1 MSVDR
6 VWQAL
11 GGKSVLGAR
20 PASSLAFVPMARA
33 GFPFAALEAT
43 AGSLGRSV
51 EATAKVINIPQRTI
65 YVRKLAKR
73 LQPEESD
80 RVLRLAIVIAEAE
93 EVLGSREKAQRW
105 LSKPSRALGGETP
118 ESLLAT
124 EYGAQ
129 LVREELSRIE
139 HGVLA

>member
-1 MSVDR
+1 
-6 VWQAL
+6 
-11 GGKSVLGAR
+11 
-20 PASSLAFVPMARA
+20 
-33 GFPFAALEAT
+33 
-43 AGSLGRSV
+43 
-51 EATAKVINIPQRTI
+51 
-65 YVRKLAKR
+65 LAKR

-80 RVLRLAIVIAEAE
+80 RVLRLALVISDAD

-105 LSKPSRALGGETP
+105 LSKPNRALGGETP

-139 HGVLA
+139 HGVFA

>member
-1 MSVDR
+1 MSVDK
-6 VWQAL
+6 VWRAL
-11 GGKSVLGAR
+11 GGKNVLGAR
-20 PASSLAFVPMARA
+20 PTSALAFVPMARA

-51 EATAKVINIPQRTI
+51 EATAKVIDIPQRTI

-73 LQPEESD
+73 LRPEESD

-93 EVLGSREKAQRW
+93 EVLGSREKAHRW

-139 HGVLA
+139 NGVLA

>member
-1 MSVDR
+1 MSVEK
-6 VWQAL
+6 VWQTL
-11 GGKSVLGAR
+11 GGKKVLGAR
-20 PASSLAFVPMARA
+20 PASALAFVPMARD

-51 EATAKVINIPQRTI
+51 EATAKVINIAQRTI
-65 YVRKLAKR
+65 YLRKQNNR
-73 LQPEESD
+73 LRPEESD
-80 RVLRLAIVIAEAE
+80 RVLRLALVIADAE
-93 EVLGSREKAQRW
+93 DVLGSREKAQRW
-105 LSKPSRALGGETP
+105 LSKPSRALANKTP

-139 HGVLA
+139 HGVFA

>member
-1 MSVDR
+1 MTVEK

-11 GGKSVLGAR
+11 GGRKVLGTR
-20 PASSLAFVPMARA
+20 PASALAFVPMARK
-33 GFPFAALEAT
+33 GFPFATLEAT

-51 EATAKVINIPQRTI
+51 EATAKIISIPQRTI
-65 YVRKLAKR
+65 YLRKQTNR

-80 RVLRLAIVIAEAE
+80 RVLRLALVIADAE

-105 LSKPSRALGGETP
+105 LTKPSRALANKTP
-118 ESLLAT
+118 ESLLVT

-139 HGVLA
+139 NGVFA